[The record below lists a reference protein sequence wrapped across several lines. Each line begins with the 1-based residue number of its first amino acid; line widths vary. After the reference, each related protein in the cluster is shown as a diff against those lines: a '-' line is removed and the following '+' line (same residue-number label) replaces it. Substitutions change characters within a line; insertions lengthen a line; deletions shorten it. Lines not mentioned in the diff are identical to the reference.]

1 MIEHTATRYHPH
13 FAYYSQDAIIGAS
26 LREYGEYAEIEVDFL
41 LRVIGQIHTDRRVI
55 YDVGGNIGY
64 HATAFASAD
73 RTEVHSFEPNP
84 LNYAMLRE
92 NTNHLRNLT
101 LHRMAVSDRNGQT
114 LVESF
119 DPSVSTNFGE
129 IHIEQNSGIPVPC
142 ARIDDLELAPPA
154 LIKVDVEGFEWEVLS
169 GAATTLARYRPVVY
183 YEAQTQRNFDK
194 IYHLMTGLGYKLA
207 WMGIMNYNPANF
219 KANTNNIFANTAIF
233 NIIAW
238 PANWPEISVG
248 TPVNGPDDYWQR
260 LCQ

>member
-26 LREYGEYAEIEVDFL
+26 LRAYGEYAEIEVDFL
-41 LRVIGQIHTDRRVI
+41 LQVINHIDTEQRVI
-55 YDVGGNIGY
+55 YDIGGNIGY
-64 HATAFASAD
+64 HATAFASAAHAQ
-73 RTEVHSFEPNP
+73 VHSFEPNP

-92 NTNHLRNLT
+92 NTNHLRNVT

-129 IHIEQNSGIPVPC
+129 IHIEQSTGIPVDC
-142 ARIDDLELAPPA
+142 ARLDDLTLPPPA

-169 GAATTLARYRPVVY
+169 GAAGILARRRPVVY

-194 IYHLMTGLGYKLA
+194 IYNLMTKLGYRLS
-207 WMGIMNYNPANF
+207 WMGIMNYNPTNF
-219 KANTNNIFANTAIF
+219 KKNTHNIFANTAIF

-238 PANWPEISVG
+238 PSGWPEMNVG
-248 TPVNGPDDYWQR
+248 TPVQGPDDYWQR